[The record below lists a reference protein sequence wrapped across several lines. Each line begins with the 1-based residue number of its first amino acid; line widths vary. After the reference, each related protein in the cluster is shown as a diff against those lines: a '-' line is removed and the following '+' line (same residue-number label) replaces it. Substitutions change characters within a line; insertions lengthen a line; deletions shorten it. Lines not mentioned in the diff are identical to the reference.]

1 MFTAYAK
8 IDNMPG
14 EATEDGHKDWIEL
27 VGYNFAGVQQ
37 QAGSSVSK
45 GGALASGRSEMKPL
59 TLNKYVDKAS
69 PKLFEACMK
78 GTHIPKI
85 QIEICRSTGGSKP
98 LTFMKYEIDKAMIVG
113 FDQHGYP
120 VSTSPTSAT
129 EGGDLPME
137 TVEIVGVQHK
147 ATYTETDVAGKK
159 KGDVSAQY
167 DVSKAK

>member
-1 MFTAYAK
+1 MFTAYAN

-14 EATEDGHKDWIEL
+14 EATEDGHKNWIEL
-27 VGYNFAGVQQ
+27 VGYNFSGVQQ

-59 TLNKYVDKAS
+59 TLNKYVDKSS

-98 LTFMKYEIDKAMIVG
+98 LTFMKYEITKAMVVG
-113 FDQHGYP
+113 FDQHGN
-120 VSTSPTSAT
+120 SPSQGIN

-137 TVEIVGVQHK
+137 TVEIVGVEHK

-167 DVSKAK
+167 DMSKAK